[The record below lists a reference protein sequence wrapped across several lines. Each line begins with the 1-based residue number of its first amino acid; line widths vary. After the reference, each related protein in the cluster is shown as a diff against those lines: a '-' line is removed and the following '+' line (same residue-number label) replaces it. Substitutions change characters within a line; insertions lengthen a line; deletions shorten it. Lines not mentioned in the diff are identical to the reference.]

1 MQSIILCVDD
11 DKTILTALRTLLS
24 TITGNNYR
32 IEIAESGLEALE
44 ICEEFAAEGNEPKV
58 VISDFIM
65 PGMRGDEL
73 LVRLHALYPNM
84 TKIMLTGQSDI
95 SAIIRVINEANLY
108 RFIDK
113 PFKNADLVL
122 TTKTAI
128 NAKSTVAKLTDEIST
143 LKQRIIELE
152 SKLDDSTLNNLRP
165 IEKFMLD
172 AENLVNELQKQK

>member
-73 LVRLHALYPNM
+73 LVRLHIKYPNM
-84 TKIMLTGQSDI
+84 IKIMLTGQGDF
-95 SAIIRVINEANLY
+95 SAVIRVINEANLY

-122 TTKTAI
+122 TAKTAI
-128 NAKSTVAKLTDEIST
+128 EARTSVT
-143 LKQRIIELE
+143 LLNEKIDNLAVRMDKLE
-152 SKLDDSTLNNLRP
+152 SK
-165 IEKFMLD
+165 
-172 AENLVNELQKQK
+172 

>member
-73 LVRLHALYPNM
+73 LVRLHSLYPNM

-95 SAIIRVINEANLY
+95 EAIIRVINEANLY

-122 TTKTAI
+122 TAKTAI
-128 NAKSTVAKLTDEIST
+128 NTRSTITDLTDEISS
-143 LKQRIIELE
+143 LKQRINELE
-152 SKLDDSTLNNLRP
+152 SKLAGSNLDNLRP
-165 IEKFMLD
+165 IEKFIID
-172 AENLVNELQKQK
+172 AENLALELKKHK